1 MNPMRL
7 ILATLALLLLTSCAS
22 LYVHDKQISQ
32 VTPGMSCDDAPSIL
46 GDPANV
52 NRSRVQGQVRDQWVD
67 HHLSGKRV
75 YVYAVGDAGGCRIT
89 AVQS

>member
-1 MNPMRL
+1 MRL
-7 ILATLALLLLTSCAS
+7 ILATLALLLLTSCAN

-32 VTPGMSCDDAPSIL
+32 VQPGMSCDDALSVL
-46 GDPANV
+46 GDPADV
-52 NRSRVQGQVRDQWVD
+52 NRSRVQGQVRDQWVY
-67 HHLSGKRV
+67 HHLSGRRV